1 MMQYLSTCA
10 HPTSPKKA
18 GKFTPQKMEHLFFFS
33 PQNLATPKRRNP
45 FITSDVHFQGLETV
59 LDFDQLVVLDAGEVA
74 ASGAQHEPSPSEFN
88 GKNQCFLQV
97 FLFLTMVSYGSWR
110 FSFKSSQ
117 QVLLESFRT
126 ETSAWTLKGLVEN
139 QPCTCATCFVKSLC
153 FEVLELLDTI

>member
-1 MMQYLSTCA
+1 MCPPNIAQESWQIY
-10 HPTSPKKA
+10 PPKDGA
-18 GKFTPQKMEHLFFFS
+18 SVFFS

-45 FITSDVHFQGLETV
+45 FITSDVHFQGLDTV

>member
-1 MMQYLSTCA
+1 MCPPNIAQESWQIYTQKNGASVFC
-10 HPTSPKKA
+10 SP
-18 GKFTPQKMEHLFFFS
+18 P
-33 PQNLATPKRRNP
+33 NLATPELRHP
-45 FITSDVHFQGLETV
+45 FKTSDVHVQGLETV

-74 ASGAQHEPSPSEFN
+74 ESGAQHEPSSSEFN
-88 GKNQCFLQV
+88 GTNQYFLQV

-139 QPCTCATCFVKSLC
+139 QPRTCATCFVKSLC